1 MRARIR
7 SPRVSRYILLAADI
21 SALLGAFIISLAV
34 AGYRAI
40 ASQPVWGDPGVWIGW
55 FEEFGRGRLIG
66 FGAMAMVL
74 VAVFWFEGAYT
85 RRRPFWDEIHD
96 CWKTIIVVGVTE
108 LAALFWFEVSA
119 SRFWVVVTWGLALV
133 TVPVA
138 RIVVKRM
145 MNHFGVWSRPT
156 VIIGTG
162 AAAQDAASVL
172 IEDVLLGY
180 YVSLFIEP
188 PRSWETQRDALKES
202 IQPESVIAV
211 GVHKVPVLRGVE
223 DIVQTLEELGNP
235 NVVVALD
242 SVSMDR
248 ISTLLHEIS
257 DTNASINIVPP
268 LKGMPI
274 TGAEVLHF
282 FRREV
287 FFVHIKNNLSRK
299 TAQSIKRLFDVLVS
313 TIAIV
318 FLSPVFCVLS
328 LAIKRSGSNVI
339 FSHERVGQ
347 HGSPFRCHKFQTM
360 VHNADEVLKD
370 LLNSSEAARQ
380 EWESEFKLKNDPR
393 ITRVGHFLRKT
404 SLDELPQLWN
414 VLKGEMSL
422 VGPRPITATE
432 TVRYNSY
439 LSYYLQCRPGI
450 TGIWQVSGRSKTSY
464 AERVQ
469 LDVWYAKNWHL
480 WYDIV
485 ILFRTFSVLWKR
497 DEAY

>member
-1 MRARIR
+1 M
-7 SPRVSRYILLAADI
+7 
-21 SALLGAFIISLAV
+21 
-34 AGYRAI
+34 
-40 ASQPVWGDPGVWIGW
+40 
-55 FEEFGRGRLIG
+55 
-66 FGAMAMVL
+66 
-74 VAVFWFEGAYT
+74 
-85 RRRPFWDEIHD
+85 
-96 CWKTIIVVGVTE
+96 
-108 LAALFWFEVSA
+108 
-119 SRFWVVVTWGLALV
+119 
-133 TVPVA
+133 
-138 RIVVKRM
+138 
-145 MNHFGVWSRPT
+145 
-156 VIIGTG
+156 
-162 AAAQDAASVL
+162 
-172 IEDVLLGY
+172 
-180 YVSLFIEP
+180 
-188 PRSWETQRDALKES
+188 
-202 IQPESVIAV
+202 
-211 GVHKVPVLRGVE
+211 
-223 DIVQTLEELGNP
+223 
-235 NVVVALD
+235 
-242 SVSMDR
+242 
-248 ISTLLHEIS
+248 
-257 DTNASINIVPP
+257 
-268 LKGMPI
+268 
-274 TGAEVLHF
+274 HF

-347 HGSPFRCHKFQTM
+347 HGKTFRCHKFQTM